1 MFQVK
6 YMMMMVVMASPVMTS
21 TGGGE
26 GRAHHCLPLVDDGK
40 VAEEDEEG
48 HAGAAHQWPVH

>member
-1 MFQVK
+1 
-6 YMMMMVVMASPVMTS
+6 MMVVMVMASLVMMMTS

-26 GRAHHCLPLVDDGK
+26 GRAHHRLPLVDDGK

>member
-1 MFQVK
+1 
-6 YMMMMVVMASPVMTS
+6 MVMVMVMASLVMMTS
-21 TGGGE
+21 TGGGGE
-26 GRAHHCLPLVDDGK
+26 GRAHHRLSLVDNGK

>member
-1 MFQVK
+1 
-6 YMMMMVVMASPVMTS
+6 MVVMASPVMTS

-48 HAGAAHQWPVH
+48 HAGAAHQGPVH